1 MKKCIESSITRVRCC
16 ARWPPLPRSS
26 KSLGTSTMNISVN
39 IGSSQDFRLSRA
51 LLVYGKSSY
60 QGYPYRHPFVTLH
73 EVMHDGDVARLAEGQ
88 LMTPQMLIDLMAGL
102 GRSVPAEI
110 LPACVL
116 VRTAEMIV
124 WWSPAREQTMFFS
137 DRGGD
142 RVLKNMNGKLYPHP
156 PLLFKACGS
165 HLWVRALAKD
175 ERPTAETKV
184 CMAPYWNCYDNG
196 VCCTGSMKIPQEKSV
211 TAIDLWEESFFQSEF
226 THASGVRKHIR
237 FHGGFLAMW
246 QSLAGQKAF
255 PAKYLVKL
263 PQTLGEFVR
272 NDDHSYR
279 NDNRPEV

>member
-1 MKKCIESSITRVRCC
+1 
-16 ARWPPLPRSS
+16 
-26 KSLGTSTMNISVN
+26 MNISVN

-51 LLVYGKSSY
+51 LLVYGTSSY

-73 EVMHDGDVARLAEGQ
+73 EVIHDGDAARLAEGQ

-110 LPACVL
+110 LPARVL

-124 WWSPAREQTMFFS
+124 WWSAACERTMFFS
-137 DRGGD
+137 DRSND

-156 PLLFKACGS
+156 ALLFKACGT

-175 ERPTAETKV
+175 ERPTAETKL

-211 TAIDLWEESFFQSEF
+211 AAIDLWEESFFQSEF
-226 THASGVRKHIR
+226 THASGVRKHTR
-237 FHGGFLAMW
+237 FRGGFLAMW
-246 QSLAGQKAF
+246 QSLAGQTGF
-255 PAKYLVKL
+255 PAKYLVEL
-263 PQTLGEFVR
+263 PQTLAEFVR
-272 NDDHSYR
+272 NDDHTYR
-279 NDNRPEV
+279 NDNRHQD

>member
-1 MKKCIESSITRVRCC
+1 M
-16 ARWPPLPRSS
+16 
-26 KSLGTSTMNISVN
+26 
-39 IGSSQDFRLSRA
+39 
-51 LLVYGKSSY
+51 YGKSSY
-60 QGYPYRHPFVTLH
+60 EGYPYRHPFVTLH

-110 LPACVL
+110 LPARVL

-124 WWSPAREQTMFFS
+124 WWSSSPRARPCSSATVATIH
-137 DRGGD
+137 
-142 RVLKNMNGKLYPHP
+142 VLKSMNGKLYPHP

-237 FHGGFLAMW
+237 FRGGFLAMW

-255 PAKYLVKL
+255 PEKYLVKL
-263 PQTLGEFVR
+263 PQTLAEFVR

-279 NDNRPEV
+279 NDNRHED